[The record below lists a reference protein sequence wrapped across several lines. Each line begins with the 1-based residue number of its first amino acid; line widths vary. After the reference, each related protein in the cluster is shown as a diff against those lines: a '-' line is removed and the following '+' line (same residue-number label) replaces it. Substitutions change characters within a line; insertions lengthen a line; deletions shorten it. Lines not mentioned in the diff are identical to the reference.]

1 MGYRGLDHVWPTRA
15 EVAEVWRL
23 SRQGLGGVGV
33 NRLTGMSVA
42 RASNLISDLKSGR
55 LRWDPV
61 DDEVAVA
68 RALKDPEEHL
78 DSLTRFERERVIAEY
93 YAIHGIVP
101 SSGKGRASMFRHGKR
116 AEERAHVAAVR
127 SAP

>member
-1 MGYRGLDHVWPTRA
+1 MGYRGLDYVWPTRA

-23 SRQGLGGVGV
+23 NVEEGLGGVGI
-33 NRLTGMSVA
+33 NRRTGMPVA

-55 LRWDPV
+55 MRWDPV
-61 DDEVAVA
+61 DDEVAVE
-68 RALKDPEEHL
+68 RALRDPEEHL

-93 YAIHGIVP
+93 YAMHGLIP
-101 SSGKGRASMFRHGKR
+101 SSRGRESGFRHGVK
-116 AEERAHVAAVR
+116 AKERAHVAAVR